1 MSPELPRTVEGLMAA
16 ATAATGGLNDFGDP
30 GFRKGLSILVQ
41 AYADEARL
49 NALGEQMVYGGIV
62 RLLSNRLRYIRDIG
76 LHPQILQ
83 EKIEKPIVILGLP
96 RTGTSKLHRVMSADP
111 GVQRLDL
118 WKQMN
123 PAPFP
128 DEVPGVPTARI
139 EAALAVE
146 QLLTNLFPGFMA
158 RHPLEAREP
167 DEELHLMEGSFD
179 CMLSWVFSRVP
190 SFRDHVDSCDP
201 RPTYRWLHGMLQYLQ
216 WQDGGGR
223 GRPWIMKSP
232 VHIGALPLL
241 RETFPDATIVHCH
254 RDPRKIIPSF
264 ASLITEAR
272 HISSDVVDPVEVG
285 RDMFAYW
292 ALQLDR
298 YLPDRA
304 RLPADRILDVQFEE
318 IREDIMG
325 VIARIY
331 RKAGRPLTAEAI
343 AACTSYDQRRPEH
356 HFGSYE
362 YRLEDHGLDLD
373 EIDRRF
379 ASYRRQFISKEAS

>member
-1 MSPELPRTVEGLMAA
+1 MVV
-16 ATAATGGLNDFGDP
+16 ATAATGGLSDFGDP
-30 GFRKGLSILVQ
+30 SFRTGLAILVK
-41 AYADEARL
+41 AYAEEAAL
-49 NALGEQMVYGGIV
+49 NPLGEQMVYGGII
-62 RLLSNRLRYIRDIG
+62 RLLSNRLRYVRDIH
-76 LHPQILQ
+76 LHPEILQ
-83 EKIEKPIVILGLP
+83 ERIVKPIVILGLP
-96 RTGTSKLHRVMSADP
+96 RTGTSKLHRAMSSDP

-128 DEVPGVPTARI
+128 GEIPGHPSARI
-139 EAALAVE
+139 EAALGVE
-146 QLLTNLFPGFMA
+146 QLLTNLFPAFMA

-190 SFRDHVDSCDP
+190 SFRDHVDACDP
-201 RPTYRWLHGMLQYLQ
+201 RPMYRWLHAMLQYLQ

-241 RETFPDATIVHCH
+241 LDTFPDATIVHCH

-272 HISSDVVDPVEVG
+272 RISSDVVDPVEVG
-285 RDMFAYW
+285 RDMLDYW

-298 YLPDRA
+298 YLPARA
-304 RLPADRILDVQFEE
+304 DLPANRILDVQFDE
-318 IREDIMG
+318 IRENVLG
-325 VIARIY
+325 VIR
-331 RKAGRPLTAEAI
+331 RVCGEAGHPFTAEAM
-343 AACTSYDQRRPEH
+343 AACKAYDERRPEH
-356 HFGSYE
+356 HFGTYE
-362 YRLEDHGLDLD
+362 YRPEDHGLDLE

-379 ASYRRQFISKEAS
+379 ASYRRQFIVSKAA